1 MKTRIISLSIVVLFA
16 TSFLFAQGQD
26 SVVSISDFFVAQPVA
41 DRVVMFDTN
50 DEGIST
56 PIIWGLDLAWLDEGN
71 VRRGVAFM
79 GIDNV
84 DIIRASFQPTL
95 PLVDDDI
102 QGSQIRDLN
111 RRLNI
116 ITNFTGPHTEV
127 MLNCDH
133 PSVHEWYSTDKAV
146 RWAKL
151 IDATARRVQER
162 GLKVVTVA
170 PFNEPDYGWGQGNM
184 RDFYNIA
191 GELRKIPRFDSIRIS
206 GGNTLNSDQAL
217 PWYNFLKSRLD
228 EGNTHQLAGSFDTYA
243 NFFTVV
249 RNNGHHATADELHN
263 VMEAMVGVEY
273 GMQTGI
279 WWGTAEYARGEFVK
293 ASRNGKRLAYAEH
306 RTNWT
311 SASVYRNEEGKL
323 QAFGGTSER
332 QAATTSYRFLS
343 KDKPVFFDGYGPQ
356 REYVMTLPG
365 GAVGSY
371 QQGQTNAE
379 RVVNISWG
387 DDIQPVIDGKYV
399 LVNRNSQKV
408 LEVAGAS
415 TANGATVR
423 QNNYVAGAVHQQW
436 NVVPVNPRVGGD
448 FSYFKITAAY
458 SGKSL
463 DVYNFSLN
471 NNDPINM
478 YDDNNNNV
486 QQWYLEYAEDGWFY
500 IRSRFN
506 AKCATISNNSTQNT
520 APLVHHDL
528 TGHHSQQWRFLPVD
542 APIEF
547 DAPASPANL
556 SAVAQGHSIRLEW
569 DSVGGD
575 ADSYIIFRSD
585 ASDGDYETIARDVK
599 TLAFVDNTVS
609 AGRTYYYRVKA
620 IDRSLNRSEYS
631 NGVSAEVTGGDR
643 LVAHYTFENNA
654 LDETENLLHGSFV
667 GTPRYVTGKV
677 GNRAVNFNRANS
689 IQLPPTVANF
699 DQITIATWVYPQ
711 SSVQWQRIFDFGN
724 GESENMFLTSRT
736 DTKKFRFAIKN
747 GGEEQRLDAD
757 PLILSRW
764 SHVAVTLGNDTARIY
779 VNGEVAAESDGFTI
793 KPSDFNPLLN
803 YIGRSQYP
811 DPLFSGYVDDFRIY
825 NYVLPADEI
834 QNLMNVTSV
843 MEHTAHV
850 AGFMTVYP
858 NPASNAINISYNNHS
873 YLNETELHIVN
884 LKGQVVRSTRLN
896 ETEQTLDISE
906 LESGVYFV
914 RLFNSQ
920 ENLVQ
925 KLIVK

>member
-102 QGSQIRDLN
+102 QGSQITDLN

-116 ITNFTGPHTEV
+116 ITNFTGPNTKV

-184 RDFYNIA
+184 QDFYNIA
-191 GELRKIPRFDSIRIS
+191 GELRKIPRFDNIRIS
-206 GGNTLNSDQAL
+206 GGNTLNCDQAL
-217 PWYNFLKSRLD
+217 PWYNYLKARLD
-228 EGNTHQLAGSFDTYA
+228 EGNTHQLAGVFDTYA
-243 NFFTVV
+243 NFFTEV
-249 RNNGHHATADELHN
+249 RRNGHHATADELHN

-306 RTNWT
+306 RPNWT
-311 SASVYRNEEGKL
+311 SAAVYRNEEGKL

-343 KDKPVFFDGYGPQ
+343 KDKSVFFDGYGPQ

-365 GAVGSY
+365 GTGY

-387 DDIQPVIDGKYV
+387 DDIQPVIDGTYV

-408 LEVAGAS
+408 MEVTNAS
-415 TANGATVR
+415 TQTGANVR
-423 QNNYVAGAVHQQW
+423 QNNYRAGARHQQW
-436 NVVPVNPRVGGD
+436 NVVPVDSRVGGD
-448 FSYFKITAAY
+448 FSYFTITAVN
-458 SGKSL
+458 SGNTL
-463 DVYNFSLN
+463 DILNFSLEN
-471 NNDPINM
+471 NGNIM
-478 YDDNNNNV
+478 MWEDNKSVN
-486 QQWYLEYAEDGWFY
+486 QQWYLEYAGDGWFY
-500 IRSRFN
+500 IRSRLS
-506 AKCATISNNSTQNT
+506 AMCIDVQNK
-520 APLVHHDL
+520 LVVAGANVAQYEP

-547 DAPASPANL
+547 EVPAAPTNL

-575 ADSYIIFRSD
+575 VDSYIIFRSD

-599 TLAFVDNTVS
+599 TLAFVDNTS
-609 AGRTYYYRVKA
+609 LPGKPYYYKVKA
-620 IDRSLNRSEYS
+620 IDKSLNRSDYS
-631 NGVSAEVTGGDR
+631 NEVSAEAMGGDR
-643 LVAHYTFENNA
+643 LVAYYTFENNA

-699 DQITIATWVYPQ
+699 DQITIATWVYPR
-711 SSVQWQRIFDFGN
+711 STDQWQRIFDFGN
-724 GESENMFLTSRT
+724 GESENMFLTNRT
-736 DTKKFRFAIKN
+736 DTRKLRFAIKN

-843 MEHTAHV
+843 MEHAAHV